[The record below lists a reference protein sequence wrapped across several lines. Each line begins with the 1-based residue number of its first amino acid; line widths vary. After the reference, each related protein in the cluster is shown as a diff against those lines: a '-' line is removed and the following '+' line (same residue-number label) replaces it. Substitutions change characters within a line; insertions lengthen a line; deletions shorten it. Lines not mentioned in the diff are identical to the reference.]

1 MSSDS
6 VLSGFYAVSYNL
18 SICSWSHI
26 SFYGETSSVN
36 IPSHIL
42 TPMVTMAKSF
52 SSPCLQACTAASC
65 RQQPH
70 IEGQALP
77 TGNVPSWAH
86 ERMTDVATHFFTVIV
101 DHRLM
106 AAYVPELWP
115 LGSTW
120 SLQKTVQVDP
130 TQLGRFHH
138 HSPGG
143 RCSLKRNFSLLVKDP
158 QYKVSAGE
166 AFWNNSEDKE
176 FYSCINE
183 ELGRN
188 KGTQS
193 TAEFFKV
200 DKAILV
206 LIDQAEDPERERA
219 RGRAERPGLQEGEE

>member
-1 MSSDS
+1 MKK
-6 VLSGFYAVSYNL
+6 LAQWAYPHRF
-18 SICSWSHI
+18 SH
-26 SFYGETSSVN
+26 
-36 IPSHIL
+36 PWL
-42 TPMVTMAKSF
+42 PWQ
-52 SSPCLQACTAASC
+52 SPFLAPAFKCASC
-65 RQQPH
+65 RQQSH

-77 TGNVPSWAH
+77 TGNVHSWAH
-86 ERMTDVATHFFTVIV
+86 ERMTNVVTHFFAVIV

-106 AAYVPELWP
+106 ADYVPELWA
-115 LGSTW
+115 LWSTW
-120 SLQKTVQVDP
+120 SLQRTAQVDP

-176 FYSCINE
+176 TYSCINIE
-183 ELGRN
+183 HGRN

-193 TAEFFKV
+193 RAEFFKV

-206 LIDQAEDPERERA
+206 LIYQAEDPERERA
-219 RGRAERPGLQEGEE
+219 LGCAEGPGLQEGEE